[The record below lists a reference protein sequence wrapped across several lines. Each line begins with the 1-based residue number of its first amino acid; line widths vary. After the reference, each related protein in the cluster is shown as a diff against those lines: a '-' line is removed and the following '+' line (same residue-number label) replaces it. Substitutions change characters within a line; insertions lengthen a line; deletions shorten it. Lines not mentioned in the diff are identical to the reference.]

1 MYNPDFFTILSIRI
15 EKWMQ
20 IPVEIATIS
29 QTEEEKLN
37 STIRIP
43 KSCYNTDT
51 NMIFYLAEQ
60 EGVFGTKFLAFSK
73 AVDPL
78 SITTDSILLPEEKD
92 EKGQLL
98 QIIKWSTYPLK
109 DGDEVTI
116 DQEGENKK
124 QSGENRRILEKQKS
138 FFFLF
143 GITVLI
149 LIFIFAFGIK
159 DLYKFPAGD
168 YRKCVRGMLL
178 ILIGF
183 GILWKITALVNIPRE
198 YLPPE
203 CILDL
208 GLFTLIYKTD
218 KVKLLYEKVLNRNSS
233 LTFFFLSYQYFFSFK
248 CKTIM
253 MNLFFF

>member
-1 MYNPDFFTILSIRI
+1 M
-15 EKWMQ
+15 
-20 IPVEIATIS
+20 
-29 QTEEEKLN
+29 
-37 STIRIP
+37 
-43 KSCYNTDT
+43 
-51 NMIFYLAEQ
+51 
-60 EGVFGTKFLAFSK
+60 
-73 AVDPL
+73 
-78 SITTDSILLPEEKD
+78 
-92 EKGQLL
+92 

-116 DQEGENKK
+116 DQEGEHKK

-178 ILIGF
+178 ILIVF

-208 GLFTLIYKTD
+208 GFYLH
-218 KVKLLYEKVLNRNSS
+218 
-233 LTFFFLSYQYFFSFK
+233 
-248 CKTIM
+248 
-253 MNLFFF
+253 

>member
-1 MYNPDFFTILSIRI
+1 MVLS
-15 EKWMQ
+15 
-20 IPVEIATIS
+20 
-29 QTEEEKLN
+29 
-37 STIRIP
+37 
-43 KSCYNTDT
+43 
-51 NMIFYLAEQ
+51 
-60 EGVFGTKFLAFSK
+60 
-73 AVDPL
+73 
-78 SITTDSILLPEEKD
+78 
-92 EKGQLL
+92 
-98 QIIKWSTYPLK
+98 
-109 DGDEVTI
+109 
-116 DQEGENKK
+116 
-124 QSGENRRILEKQKS
+124 S

-208 GLFTLIYKTD
+208 GFYLH
-218 KVKLLYEKVLNRNSS
+218 
-233 LTFFFLSYQYFFSFK
+233 
-248 CKTIM
+248 
-253 MNLFFF
+253 

>member
-1 MYNPDFFTILSIRI
+1 MSVHAARSI
-15 EKWMQ
+15 
-20 IPVEIATIS
+20 IPYRPHSV
-29 QTEEEKLN
+29 
-37 STIRIP
+37 
-43 KSCYNTDT
+43 
-51 NMIFYLAEQ
+51 
-60 EGVFGTKFLAFSK
+60 
-73 AVDPL
+73 
-78 SITTDSILLPEEKD
+78 
-92 EKGQLL
+92 
-98 QIIKWSTYPLK
+98 
-109 DGDEVTI
+109 
-116 DQEGENKK
+116 K
-124 QSGENRRILEKQKS
+124 QKMQKS

-208 GLFTLIYKTD
+208 GFYLH
-218 KVKLLYEKVLNRNSS
+218 
-233 LTFFFLSYQYFFSFK
+233 
-248 CKTIM
+248 
-253 MNLFFF
+253 

>member
-1 MYNPDFFTILSIRI
+1 MKSPSIRKGNI
-15 EKWMQ
+15 K
-20 IPVEIATIS
+20 
-29 QTEEEKLN
+29 N
-37 STIRIP
+37 SLV
-43 KSCYNTDT
+43 KTD
-51 NMIFYLAEQ
+51 
-60 EGVFGTKFLAFSK
+60 VF
-73 AVDPL
+73 
-78 SITTDSILLPEEKD
+78 
-92 EKGQLL
+92 
-98 QIIKWSTYPLK
+98 
-109 DGDEVTI
+109 
-116 DQEGENKK
+116 
-124 QSGENRRILEKQKS
+124 LEKAKNL

-208 GLFTLIYKTD
+208 GFYYI
-218 KVKLLYEKVLNRNSS
+218 
-233 LTFFFLSYQYFFSFK
+233 
-248 CKTIM
+248 
-253 MNLFFF
+253 NL

>member
-1 MYNPDFFTILSIRI
+1 MMKKKTWNAGCMILISLMICTILSIRI

-78 SITTDSILLPEEKD
+78 SITADSILLPEEKD

-116 DQEGENKK
+116 DQEGEHKK

-149 LIFIFAFGIK
+149 LIFIFAFGN
-159 DLYKFPAGD
+159 
-168 YRKCVRGMLL
+168 
-178 ILIGF
+178 IGVQ
-183 GILWKITALVNIPRE
+183 GGQTR
-198 YLPPE
+198 
-203 CILDL
+203 
-208 GLFTLIYKTD
+208 
-218 KVKLLYEKVLNRNSS
+218 
-233 LTFFFLSYQYFFSFK
+233 
-248 CKTIM
+248 
-253 MNLFFF
+253 

>member
-1 MYNPDFFTILSIRI
+1 MMKKKTWNAGCMILISLMICTILSIRI

-78 SITTDSILLPEEKD
+78 SITADSILLPEEKD

-116 DQEGENKK
+116 DQEGEHKK

-168 YRKCVRGMLL
+168 YRKCEYSARISASGMY
-178 ILIGF
+178 IGS
-183 GILWKITALVNIPRE
+183 GI
-198 YLPPE
+198 
-203 CILDL
+203 
-208 GLFTLIYKTD
+208 LFTLIYKTD